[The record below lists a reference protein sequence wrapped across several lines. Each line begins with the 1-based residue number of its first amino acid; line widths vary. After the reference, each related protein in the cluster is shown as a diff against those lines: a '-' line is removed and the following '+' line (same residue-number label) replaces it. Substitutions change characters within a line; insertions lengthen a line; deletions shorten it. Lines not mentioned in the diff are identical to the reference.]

1 MSDIEARIDHL
12 EQLEAIRRLKHH
24 TYCRCVDRVVAGDTG
39 ARAEISAHLCE
50 DVVADFTGFPL
61 MEGRAA
67 VETFLFEHVP
77 SVLAYSQHRVMND
90 VIDRDG
96 DTATAL
102 WYLDCPVVFR
112 DGNALGIHG
121 SAMIAGRYEER
132 YRREDGVWKFHCI
145 TALLDTVKAFA
156 ENWNGAVQLET
167 NR

>member
-1 MSDIEARIDHL
+1 MSALAARIDHL
-12 EQLEAIRRLKHH
+12 EQLEAIRRLKHY
-24 TYCRCVDRVVAGDTG
+24 TYCRCVDRVVAGDVT
-39 ARAEISAHLCE
+39 ARAAISARLCD

-67 VETFLFEHVP
+67 VEAFLFEHVP
-77 SVLAYSQHRVMND
+77 SVLAYSQHRVTND

-96 DTATAL
+96 DHAEAL

-112 DGNALGIHG
+112 PGNVLGIEG
-121 SAMIAGRYEER
+121 SAMIAGRYRETCR
-132 YRREDGVWKFHCI
+132 CEDGTWKFLRI

-156 ENWNGAVQLET
+156 ANWNGAVQLES